1 MLRRGGIGGSVGVWR
16 GSRCPYRPS
25 TASSPD
31 PCPRATSHTV
41 MDYARVDAHPRSMLH
56 WAAKTNH
63 QPLKGRSSHR
73 RYHFNPILIPHRIVV
88 THTHRPRV
96 RGQREIS
103 VQKRADSR
111 LALASFFFFPSSCFL
126 AIYTLF
132 RFFVNCCSNRD
143 LRFTIDDRSVRG
155 TFLFFYRFNF
165 FFFYFYFRQF
175 RSFRKRKIEALDF
188 FREATSMT
196 NELDLLTEV
205 ERGDPTERFV
215 SDLSLCLIR
224 KYVSQVGS
232 MFTELPPCVATVSR
246 MIRGSHWR
254 KIFKKTVVERR
265 TTILW
270 LLEL

>member
-1 MLRRGGIGGSVGVWR
+1 
-16 GSRCPYRPS
+16 
-25 TASSPD
+25 
-31 PCPRATSHTV
+31 
-41 MDYARVDAHPRSMLH
+41 MLH

-111 LALASFFFFPSSCFL
+111 LVLASFFFFSF
-126 AIYTLF
+126 ILF
-132 RFFVNCCSNRD
+132 PRD
-143 LRFTIDDRSVRG
+143 LHAFPFLRKLLFESRFTIYDRRSFGSRY
-155 TFLFFYRFNF
+155 FSFFFYRFNF
-165 FFFYFYFRQF
+165 FFFFFYFRQF

-246 MIRGSHWR
+246 MIRGSH
-254 KIFKKTVVERR
+254 
-265 TTILW
+265 
-270 LLEL
+270 